1 MVYEGV
7 IMSDFLGGIFD
18 GINQDKGFMYGIA
31 SNAISYAQSK
41 KAQKRAYE
49 YARLLQQ
56 QQYDLTQQG
65 YRESSKNIRIGLET
79 AGYNPML
86 ALNKAGSS
94 VDVAGGT
101 PVAANATAAPDL
113 IAGAALGHQTALT
126 DAQTKNIEKDTELKA
141 YDKPLKLIG
150 DILNSNNIKPS
161 DASSIASDV
170 RNNLSNMY
178 NATSGYLKQ
187 GFSSL
192 FDKIR
197 HLDFSKQQTILKGYV
212 SNLSDM
218 DLGMLKQELS
228 PAEFYAIQRA
238 KFESRFADKSALPV
252 NLRNTFPQ

>member
-1 MVYEGV
+1 MVYEGL

-65 YRESSKNIRIGLET
+65 YRESSKNIRTGLEA

-94 VDVAGGT
+94 VNVAGGT

-113 IAGAALGHQTALT
+113 ISGAALGHQTALT
-126 DAQTKNIEKDTELKA
+126 DAQTKNVEKDTELKA
-141 YDKPLKLIG
+141 YDKPLKLLG
-150 DILNSNNIKPS
+150 DVINNVKPEE
-161 DASSIASDV
+161 ASRIASDV

-192 FDKIR
+192 FDNIR

-238 KFESRFADKSALPV
+238 KFESRFADKSTLPS
-252 NLRNTFPQ
+252 NLRNSFPQ

>member
-1 MVYEGV
+1 
-7 IMSDFLGGIFD
+7 MSDFLGGIFD

-65 YRESSKNIRIGLET
+65 YRESTKNIRFGLES

-86 ALNKAGSS
+86 ALNKAGSTAN
-94 VDVAGGT
+94 VAGGT
-101 PVAANATAAPDL
+101 PVSANAVSSPDL
-113 IAGAALGHQTALT
+113 IAGASLGHQTSLI
-126 DAQTKNIEKDTELKA
+126 DAQTKNVEKDTELKA
-141 YDKPLKLIG
+141 YDKPLKLLG
-150 DILNSNNIKPS
+150 DVINHVPKSE
-161 DASSIASDV
+161 ASRIATEA

-228 PAEFYAIQRA
+228 PSEFYAIQRA